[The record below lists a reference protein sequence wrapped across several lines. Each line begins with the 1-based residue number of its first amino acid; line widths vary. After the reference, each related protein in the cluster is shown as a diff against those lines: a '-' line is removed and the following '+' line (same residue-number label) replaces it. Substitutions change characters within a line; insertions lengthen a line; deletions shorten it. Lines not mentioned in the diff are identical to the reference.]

1 VPDVRTSLVSF
12 TDPDGLQH
20 SVEIPAGAFSK
31 LRSSPM
37 NAMKVPDWFKRSTV
51 TNEIR
56 VKQTEPFDQP
66 GARPSPGLWR

>member
-20 SVEIPAGAFSK
+20 SVEITAGAFSK

-37 NAMKVPDWFKRSTV
+37 NAMKVPDWFKRSTL
-51 TNEIR
+51 TIEIL

-66 GARPSPGLWR
+66 RARPSPGLWR